1 MSSLTYKE
9 SCEGCVGDQ
18 LTRRRKLRMVHV
30 VGDVG
35 GEEPVV
41 GAVLEQVP
49 QGHCRMRESMHEDG
63 LEQSFHVVN

>member
-1 MSSLTYKE
+1 
-9 SCEGCVGDQ
+9 
-18 LTRRRKLRMVHV
+18 MVHV

-63 LEQSFHVVN
+63 LEQTFHVVN